1 MENINKSDR
10 QLSHIETI
18 SLAMG
23 FTIGSGIIT
32 QTGIGIAMTG
42 KSVFLAF
49 LVSAVLFLL
58 SFRPLFIMSKL
69 LPSTSAAY
77 TYAKELVHEDAGIL
91 YTYVYFLGRVTIS
104 IFPISFAQYAGE
116 LAPALSGKTE
126 QKILAVGL
134 LTVFWLVNLFGI
146 RFAAQV
152 QKVMCIVLLGG
163 LLLFV
168 ISGISAVNFEC
179 FFREDLFTGGATGFY
194 SAVSLLY
201 FAVGGSYI
209 ITDFAPKIKN
219 SSAIIVRVICGVT
232 MGVCLLYMLVG
243 VVASGTLPVSE
254 VAGKTL
260 TSVARE
266 IFPDRGLYTFF
277 VVGACI
283 GALVTTL
290 NSSFVWYSNSL
301 LKPCQDGYLP
311 RSWAKCNRFGVPYI
325 LMTIFYVYGLIPVVM
340 GLDLTILSQMAIGLT
355 ILSICIP
362 MAGIIKLPEKHR
374 ELWEQ
379 SGYARKYP
387 KWRRISMAVLTYLV
401 LLTQVYALMANNP
414 FWSNVLIAIYVGA
427 VLLVLTGRR
436 LLIKKDR

>member
-1 MENINKSDR
+1 MRKQLKLANSDAVIRIKSIFLGLLDYSR
-10 QLSHIETI
+10 SPFFILGKWIFVFHHMPSSAYREDNSDSFLSGLVYSPEPQIFCADDI
-18 SLAMG
+18 SVCLCEYAAL
-23 FTIGSGIIT
+23 S
-32 QTGIGIAMTG
+32 
-42 KSVFLAF
+42 L
-49 LVSAVLFLL
+49 SAVN
-58 SFRPLFIMSKL
+58 
-69 LPSTSAAY
+69 A
-77 TYAKELVHEDAGIL
+77 DC
-91 YTYVYFLGRVTIS
+91 
-104 IFPISFAQYAGE
+104 FADNRKKYG
-116 LAPALSGKTE
+116 
-126 QKILAVGL
+126 
-134 LTVFWLVNLFGI
+134 
-146 RFAAQV
+146 
-152 QKVMCIVLLGG
+152 MCIVLLGG